1 MFIGIKFQG
10 INYSFTKLS
19 TEEQVMFIFDAEL
32 GQTINTHINLSK
44 LVSERLS
51 SSAVVVCAIRDAER
65 LSSSA
70 VVVCAIR
77 DTEKKALREIIMIK

>member
-51 SSAVVVCAIRDAER
+51 SSAVVVCAIRD
-65 LSSSA
+65 
-70 VVVCAIR
+70 
-77 DTEKKALREIIMIK
+77 TEKKALREIIMIK